1 MPQLDLTLVDSSTLG
16 HKIQAPKKVHK
27 ISFTELGA
35 SFIPFAI
42 IIIFVYSTILPYNS
56 NLNLLLRTRFGFDAV
71 TAGKI
76 IVRYFGL
83 MLFQAY
89 PTLFMNFFCPLIGV
103 LSDRSG
109 KRGTILIFAVC
120 CLMSSHLFLAFL
132 PTCPTSGTP
141 DVKAARCRDDS
152 LAWLMVPQILFL
164 IGYST
169 FAANVWAMLR
179 LIQHKHTRA
188 MALGVSNSVQNGSYL
203 LSNLMIAG
211 VLDAGARSPESY
223 VQVSLMMAVLNG
235 VSVLTQVVWGCKE
248 GHRLNFKKR
257 KTAHQ

>member
-16 HKIQAPKKVHK
+16 HKIQAPKKVHM

-89 PTLFMNFFCPLIGV
+89 PTLFMNFFCPLIGI

-109 KRGTILIFAVC
+109 KRGNILIFAVC
-120 CLMSSHLFLAFL
+120 CLLSSHLFLAYL
-132 PTCPTSGTP
+132 PTCRP
-141 DVKAARCRDDS
+141 ARHP
-152 LAWLMVPQILFL
+152 APPM
-164 IGYST
+164 
-169 FAANVWAMLR
+169 
-179 LIQHKHTRA
+179 
-188 MALGVSNSVQNGSYL
+188 
-203 LSNLMIAG
+203 
-211 VLDAGARSPESY
+211 
-223 VQVSLMMAVLNG
+223 
-235 VSVLTQVVWGCKE
+235 
-248 GHRLNFKKR
+248 
-257 KTAHQ
+257 